1 MTERTAMRIVFDIR
15 GDLCVLSH
23 RETMTMWARVLARSG
38 LPVSYSAGFNPHP
51 RLSLPLPRAV
61 GVEGEGEV
69 LWVQLERVCT
79 PSETEGLVQKLPAGC
94 AIRSIEVPAG
104 LRPRRAVRADY
115 VFERRQG
122 VSASFWLERFRRAQQ
137 QLLSGEPI
145 LRERQMPRKQNK
157 MLDFHSYLEGISGDS
172 EQIRLSCRIAPE
184 GTLRVEEMLDWLELK
199 REDLSGP
206 PRRNNVV
213 WTSN

>member
-1 MTERTAMRIVFDIR
+1 MTQRTAMVIVFDIR

-23 RETMTMWARVLARSG
+23 RETMTMWARALARSG

-69 LWVQLERVCT
+69 LWVQLERACS
-79 PSETEGLVQKLPAGC
+79 PSEAEGLAQMLPAGC
-94 AIRSIEVPAG
+94 AIREIEVPAG
-104 LRPRRAVRADY
+104 PSPRRAVRADY
-115 VFERRQG
+115 VFERALG
-122 VSASFWLERFRRAQQ
+122 ISADFWLERLHRAHQ

-145 LRERQMPRKQNK
+145 LRKRQTPRKQNK
-157 MLDFHSYLEGISGDS
+157 TLDFHSYLEGISGDS

-184 GTLRVEEMLDWLELK
+184 GTLRVEEMLDWLGLK
-199 REDLSGP
+199 REDLSGS

-213 WTSN
+213 WISN

>member
-1 MTERTAMRIVFDIR
+1 MTQRTAMRIVFDIQ

-69 LWVQLERVCT
+69 LWVQLERECT
-79 PSETEGLVQKLPAGC
+79 PSETEILARQVPAGC
-94 AIRSIEVPAG
+94 TIRRIEVPAG
-104 LRPRRAVRADY
+104 PGLRRAVRADY
-115 VFERRQG
+115 VFVRRQD
-122 VSASFWLERFRRAQQ
+122 VSPSFWLERLRIARQ
-137 QLLSGEPI
+137 QLLSDEPI
-145 LRERQMPRKQNK
+145 WRERQKPGRQNK
-157 MLDFHSYLEGISGDS
+157 ILDVHSYLEGISGDS
-172 EQIRLSCRIAPE
+172 ERIRLSCRIAPE
-184 GTLRVEEMLDWLELK
+184 GSLRPEEILDWLGLK

>member
-1 MTERTAMRIVFDIR
+1 MNRRTAMRIVFDIQ

-38 LPVSYSAGFNPHP
+38 LPVSFSAGFNPHP

-79 PSETEGLVQKLPAGC
+79 LSETEGLAQKLPAGC
-94 AIRSIEVPAG
+94 TIRCIEVPASPG
-104 LRPRRAVRADY
+104 PRQAVRADY
-115 VFERRQG
+115 VFERG
-122 VSASFWLERFRRAQQ
+122 EEVSADFWLERLQWAQQ

-145 LRERQMPRKQNK
+145 WRERQKPGRQNK
-157 MLDFHSYLEGISGDS
+157 ILDVHSYLEGIRGDS
-172 EQIRLSCRIAPE
+172 ERICLVCRITPE
-184 GTLRVEEMLDWLELK
+184 GTLRLEEMLDWLGLK
-199 REDLSGP
+199 REDLAGP

-213 WTSN
+213 WTDN

>member
-1 MTERTAMRIVFDIR
+1 MTQRTAMRIVFDIR

-23 RETMTMWARVLARSG
+23 RETMTMWARILARSG

-61 GVEGEGEV
+61 GVEGEEEV

-79 PSETEGLVQKLPAGC
+79 LSETEILARKLPAGC
-94 AIRSIEVPAG
+94 TIRCIEVPAEPG
-104 LRPRRAVRADY
+104 FRRAVRADY
-115 VFERRQG
+115 VFVRRQDI
-122 VSASFWLERFRRAQQ
+122 STSFWLERLRIARQ
-137 QLLSGEPI
+137 QLLSDEPI
-145 LRERQMPRKQNK
+145 WRERQKPGRQNK
-157 MLDFHSYLEGISGDS
+157 MLDVHSYLEGISGDS
-172 EQIRLSCRIAPE
+172 DRICLICRITPE
-184 GTLRVEEMLDWLELK
+184 GTLRLEEMLDWLGLK